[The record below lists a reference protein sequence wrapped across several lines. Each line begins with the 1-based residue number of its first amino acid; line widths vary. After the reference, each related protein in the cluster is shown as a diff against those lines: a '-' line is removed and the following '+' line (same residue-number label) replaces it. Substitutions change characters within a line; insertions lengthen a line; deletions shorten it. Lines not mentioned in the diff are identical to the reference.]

1 MPKNE
6 GANVVHLATILT
18 VFRVLHHVISADQK
32 DATTSYERATYN
44 SKYTQVASSYT
55 IDQEFVAYRFKTR

>member
-32 DATTSYERATYN
+32 DATTSCEIATYN
-44 SKYTQVASSYT
+44 SKYTQVAFSYT
-55 IDQEFVAYRFKTR
+55 ID